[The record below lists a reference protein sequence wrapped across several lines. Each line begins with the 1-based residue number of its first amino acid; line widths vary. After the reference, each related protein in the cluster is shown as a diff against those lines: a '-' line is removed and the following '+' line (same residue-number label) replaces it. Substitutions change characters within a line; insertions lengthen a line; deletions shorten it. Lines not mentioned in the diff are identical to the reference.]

1 MDLTKLNYYLHSQFE
16 TLKDDLHS
24 DLGGVFGS
32 GSCSREYWPEQ
43 ELALIVIFNSIFR
56 NYTAVEKFVKFEW
69 EYPKPCEKEVFL
81 NKIVC

>member
-1 MDLTKLNYYLHSQFE
+1 VDLTKLNYYLHSQFE

-32 GSCSREYWPEQ
+32 GSWPEQ

-56 NYTAVEKFVKFEW
+56 NYTAVEKFVKFER
-69 EYPKPCEKEVFL
+69 EYPKPCFFFK
-81 NKIVC
+81 